1 MRTPI
6 LSVICTGLIALSGCT
21 RKPADTV
28 QAADNVA
35 ATSTSVVSTI
45 TPPPVPPD
53 STNSAP
59 ATTPNTP
66 APVSTITVP
75 AGSSIRVRL
84 HESLDTKRNRVGDRL
99 TATLDVPLV
108 SGDRV
113 VVPQGT
119 VFNGVIVRSK
129 DSGRW
134 KGRAV
139 MALRLDSFVLNG
151 QAYTV
156 DSSSTAR
163 VSAGHKKHDLAWI
176 GGGASS
182 GAAIG
187 AVAGGGFG
195 AAIGAGA
202 GATAGTVGSVITG
215 KRHVHLPVESGL
227 RFTLREPVPVRS

>member
-1 MRTPI
+1 MRKPI
-6 LSVICTGLIALSGCT
+6 VSVICTGLIALSGCA
-21 RKPADTV
+21 RKSADTV
-28 QAADNVA
+28 QAADNVPPIA
-35 ATSTSVVSTI
+35 A
-45 TPPPVPPD
+45 PAVPAD
-53 STNSAP
+53 STNSSTA
-59 ATTPNTP
+59 P
-66 APVSTITVP
+66 APVDMIAVP
-75 AGSSIRVRL
+75 AGTPVRVRL
-84 HESLDTKRNRVGDRL
+84 QESLDTKRNRVGDRF

-113 VVPQGT
+113 IVPQGT
-119 VFNGVIVRSK
+119 LFNGVIVRSK

-151 QAYTV
+151 QVYSV
-156 DSSSTAR
+156 DSSRTAR
-163 VSAGHKKHDLAWI
+163 VSAGHKKHDFVWI

-215 KRHVHLPVESGL
+215 KRHVHLPVESNL